1 MTHRLF
7 ARLLVACV
15 ALPAAG
21 CLATPQPIAISETP
35 GQVVEVRYDA
45 RAGKGHAHPR
55 ALTVS
60 QIISILKGV
69 QIHDRDLIGTAGLL
83 MASDA
88 VPAFSDKEVAALAPH
103 LVAGLAKASPVDLV
117 SFYLAQR
124 GSNRAPLITSGGV
137 FVRNQRL
144 YLILANARTSPSS
157 IQYETTYETNSLGN
171 PLLPIARFKFVTGF
185 VPADWRVVT
194 SDAKRK
200 DDWDGYLDES
210 KVVVIDLARV
220 MP

>member
-1 MTHRLF
+1 MTHRPF
-7 ARLLVACV
+7 ARLLLAVF
-15 ALPAAG
+15 ALSAAG
-21 CLATPQPIAISETP
+21 CLATPQPIVISETP

-45 RAGKGHAHPR
+45 KAGNGHSHPR
-55 ALTVS
+55 ALTIS
-60 QIISILKGV
+60 QITSILKGV
-69 QIHDRDLIGTAGLL
+69 QVHDRDLVGTAGLL
-83 MASDA
+83 MGSDA
-88 VPAFSDKEVAALAPH
+88 VPAFTDKDVAALAPH

-137 FVRNQRL
+137 FIRNQRL

-157 IQYETTYETNSLGN
+157 IQYENTYETNSLSN
-171 PLLPIARFKFVTGF
+171 PLLPIARFKFVAGF

-194 SDAKRK
+194 SDAKRQ
-200 DDWDGYLDES
+200 DEWDGFLDES

-220 MP
+220 TP